1 MTLRSH
7 NGRSIRRTLTVAVA
21 AGSVALTAAACTA
34 PAGPEGEIDA
44 AFGPVAGEARAIANC
59 ESRMDVRAVSPTDD
73 HGLFQINIVHQ
84 GSFSRVT
91 GQPWSAVYDARYNTQ
106 FAKWLY
112 DRQGW
117 RPWTCARKVG
127 L

>member
-1 MTLRSH
+1 MTLRKR
-7 NGRSIRRTLTVAVA
+7 NGRCVQRAMTLVLVAGA
-21 AGSVALTAAACTA
+21 FTATAACTRPSA
-34 PAGPEGEIDA
+34 LLGEIDA
-44 AFGPVAGEARAIANC
+44 TFGPVAGEARAIANC
-59 ESRMDVRAVSPTDD
+59 ESKMDPNAVSPTDD
-73 HGLFQINIVHQ
+73 HGLFQINGVHQ
-84 GSFSRVT
+84 GSFTKVT
-91 GQPWSAVYDARYNTQ
+91 GQPWSAIYDPHHNAQ